1 MEIGQV
7 IAIAIIFV
15 IIVGLVVVIIKST
28 LSPKKADGVKKLLK
42 QKNYL
47 QAVKLA
53 KAVLAK
59 NPKDYVAH
67 YYLAKAYI
75 GSQQFQQALSEYD
88 VINDNALFEP
98 PLNEVQFRNEFA
110 QLLVRLGKKEM
121 AVKERLLLTQLDGGT
136 PENYFELGKLEQE
149 IGKKEDAMKHIML
162 VEKMNPRNAKVHA
175 MLGNIYFQMK
185 KTKDAKYELNEA
197 IKLNPNEYSCY
208 YYFGKLLKEEKN
220 IGEAVKAFDKA
231 QRDSE
236 YKQKALIER
245 GTCYIA
251 AGRLDNAQIDL
262 QRAIECD
269 KEGYKSD
276 TLYARYFLAA
286 CYEKD
291 HKIDKAIEQWKT
303 ISARNKGFKDVAA
316 KLEEYQGLAANDAMK
331 DFLTCTDAE
340 FIELCKTKCLPAL
353 KMSCQQAKG
362 AKEGCIIIAQD
373 AGEEDWRVGKKTI
386 NYLRF
391 FRSIDPIED
400 DEVRNVLDAAKSGNC
415 GKSFILSTSG
425 FSRPAIKAAE
435 GRPIELVGKEKIESL
450 LG

>member
-1 MEIGQV
+1 MG
-7 IAIAIIFV
+7 IAIAIAACFV
-15 IIVGLVVVIIKST
+15 VIAGLVVIILKSV
-28 LSPKKADGVKKLLK
+28 LAPKKADGVRRLLK

-53 KAVLAK
+53 KAVIAR
-59 NPKDYVAH
+59 NPKDFIAH
-67 YYLAKAYI
+67 YYLGKAYC

-88 VINDNALFEP
+88 VVNDNALFEP

-110 QLLVRLGKKEM
+110 QLLVRLGKKAE

-136 PENYFELGKLEQE
+136 PENYFELGKLEEE
-149 IGKKEDAMKHIML
+149 IGKKEDAMKHMML

-175 MLGNIYFQMK
+175 MLGNIYFSLK

-236 YKQKALIER
+236 YRQKALIER

-251 AGRLDNAQIDL
+251 AGRLDSAQIDL

-269 KEGYKSD
+269 KDGYKSD

-291 HKIDKAIEQWKT
+291 HNIDKAIEQWK
-303 ISARNKGFKDVAA
+303 IIVARNKGFKDVAA
-316 KLEEYQGLAANDAMK
+316 KLEEYQGLAANDNMK

-340 FIELCKTKCLPAL
+340 FIEQCKKKCLPAL
-353 KMSCQQAKG
+353 KLDCQQAKA
-362 AKEGCIIIAQD
+362 AKDGCIIIAKD
-373 AGEEDWRVGKKTI
+373 AGEEDWRVGKKAI
-386 NYLRF
+386 NYVRF
-391 FRSIDPIED
+391 FRSIDPVEED
-400 DEVRNVLDAAKSGNC
+400 QVRDVLDAAKTGNC
-415 GKSFILSTSG
+415 NKSIILSTAD

-435 GRPIELVGKEKIESL
+435 GRPVELMGKEKIEAL